1 MASNNSYSIE
11 GWADRMTAH
20 FQTHFQRVNI
30 AKAEIEKA
38 MYPRQPLIVSQQVID
53 FLKQYEKQQSKAKH
67 MAEIKSAGNNYNL

>member
-20 FQTHFQRVNI
+20 LQGLNI
-30 AKAEIEKA
+30 AKAEIEKQV
-38 MYPRQPLIVSQQVID
+38 MYSRQPTVVSQAVID
-53 FLKQYEKQQSKAKH
+53 FLKRYEKQQYKEKH

>member
-20 FQTHFQRVNI
+20 FQSLNI

-53 FLKQYEKQQSKAKH
+53 FLKQYEKQKSKEKH

>member
-20 FQTHFQRVNI
+20 LQGLNI
-30 AKAEIEKA
+30 KAAEIEKQA
-38 MYPRQPLIVSQQVID
+38 MFFSSQPIVVSQAVID
-53 FLKQYEKQQSKAKH
+53 FLKRFEKQQNKEKH